1 MAIEFIDD
9 GWFPTIN
16 FFKKKEN
23 WVDILEE
30 AADNIADQI
39 KDEAKRLAYSHFR
52 QNTGALR
59 NSIVVWSEV
68 NNDKVSLGLE
78 SDHPAANLIEYGGYS
93 PFPPWTEV
101 GGELSYPQAKAVF
114 KNQPFAEA
122 HPFLRPAL
130 LNNIDELNSEI
141 MYVAKNSV

>member
-1 MAIEFIDD
+1 MAIEFIDG

-16 FFKKKEN
+16 FFKKNEN
-23 WVDILEE
+23 WVEILEE
-30 AADNIADQI
+30 AADNVADQI

-68 NNDKVSLGLE
+68 NNDKVSLGLQ
-78 SDHPAANLIEYGGYS
+78 SDHPAANQIEYGGYR
-93 PFPPWTEV
+93 PFPPW
-101 GGELSYPQAKAVF
+101 GEESGLTFPEAKAVF

-122 HPFLRPAL
+122 QPFLRPAL
-130 LNNIDELNSEI
+130 LNNIDAINSEI

>member
-1 MAIEFIDD
+1 MAIEFIDG

-23 WVDILEE
+23 WVEILEE
-30 AADNIADQI
+30 AADNVADQI

-68 NNDKVSLGLE
+68 NNDKVSLGLQ

-93 PFPPWTEV
+93 PFPPW
-101 GGELSYPQAKAVF
+101 GEESGLPFPVAK
-114 KNQPFAEA
+114 KIYENQPFAQPR
-122 HPFLRPAL
+122 PFLRPAITENKSSL
-130 LNNIDELNSEI
+130 EKEVYRVGNQKIS
-141 MYVAKNSV
+141 